1 MKISLKVMNQL
12 TEAVYAATSSQH
24 LQVLV
29 EVQKG
34 QCETRHS
41 NNSSL
46 PENKSNMSE
55 NSSTMHYQI

>member
-1 MKISLKVMNQL
+1 MEISLKVMNQL
-12 TEAVYAATSSQH
+12 SEAVYAAISAQR
-24 LQVLV
+24 LQALV
-29 EVQKG
+29 KVEKG

-46 PENKSNMSE
+46 PKNKSNMSE